1 MAITRLGGANA
12 ISGTIPAANVDTLT
26 SSNFPTGSVLQV
38 VRKYTASSGYINVT
52 STSFVGSGFSQAI
65 TPTVV
70 GSLLIIHFNVSM
82 ADANGDNSSMPSQMY
97 YKIGSG
103 AFAAMPSSGIYNVG
117 YIALAHNRYSPLAH
131 SSSIT
136 TTSTDAYTFEPYVKS
151 NNGNNVRFAHS
162 ASSIGMTI
170 FEVKQ

>member
-12 ISGTIPAANVDTLT
+12 ISGTIPAANVATLT

-38 VRKYTASSGYINVT
+38 VRKYTASSAYITTT
-52 STSFVGSGFSQAI
+52 STSYVASGFAKAI

-70 GSLLIIHFNVSM
+70 GSLLVIHFNVSM
-82 ADANGDNSSMPSQMY
+82 ADANGDSAAMPVQMY

-103 AFAAMPSSGIYNVG
+103 SFASMPSAGIYSIG
-117 YIALAHNRYSPLAH
+117 YIAHSTNRYAPLAH
-131 SSSIT
+131 SSNIT
-136 TTSTDAYTFEPYVKS
+136 TTSTDAYTFEPYFKS
-151 NNGNNVRFAHS
+151 NTGTNVRFAHAS
-162 ASSIGMTI
+162 SSIGMTI

>member
-12 ISGTIPAANVDTLT
+12 ISGAIT
-26 SSNFPTGSVLQV
+26 SSNFPTGSVIQV
-38 VRKYTASSGYINVT
+38 VRKYTADTGHINIT
-52 STSFVGSGFSQAI
+52 STSFVGSGFSQSI

-70 GSLLIIHFNVSM
+70 GSLLIIHFNVTM
-82 ADANGDNSSMPSQMY
+82 ADANGDSTAMMSQMY

-103 AFAAMPSSGIYNVG
+103 SFAAMPSSDIYNVG
-117 YIALAHNRYSPLAH
+117 YMSHTQNRYSPFAH

-136 TTSTDAYTFEPYVKS
+136 TTSTDAYTFEPYAKS
-151 NNGNNVRFAHS
+151 NNGNNVRFAHDR
-162 ASSIGMTI
+162 SSIGMTI

>member
-12 ISGTIPAANVDTLT
+12 ISGSIT
-26 SSNFPTGSVLQV
+26 SSNLPTGSVLQV
-38 VRKYTASSGYINVT
+38 VRKYTASSAYISTT
-52 STSFVGSGFSQAI
+52 STSLTGSGFSQAI

-70 GSLLIIHFNVSM
+70 GSLLVIHFNVSM
-82 ADANGDNSSMPSQMY
+82 ADANGDNSSMPVQMY

-103 AFAAMPSSGIYNVG
+103 SFGAMPSSGLYHIG
-117 YIALAHNRYSPLAH
+117 YISHTQNRYAPFSH
-131 SSSIT
+131 SSHIT
-136 TTSTDAYTFEPYVKS
+136 TTSTDAYTFEPYFKS

-162 ASSIGMTI
+162 SCSIGMTI